1 MVNTRTDYPPDAV
14 AAARAVMLE
23 LVRLLGEYRDDM
35 VIVGG
40 WVPEL
45 LMPSARTKHIGST
58 DVDLALDY
66 RRITEAGYRTIREHL
81 LRHGY
86 LEGKQPF
93 IFFREVPLG
102 GRTVMVQVDFL
113 AGEYGGAGRGHR
125 TQPVQD
131 MAARKARGC
140 ELALEMNT
148 RVRIEGRLPGGGLDA
163 AEVRVAGI
171 VPFIV
176 MKGMALHDRLKP
188 KDSWDIQF
196 CLANYPGGLDAL
208 VREFRPHLQHGLVE
222 EGLRKIREKF
232 LSPDHVGPRSVADFE
247 ELTDPDARALLQRDA
262 FERVSYLL
270 AQLGV
275 A

>member
-1 MVNTRTDYPPDAV
+1 MDYPADAV
-14 AAARAVMLE
+14 AAARSVMLE
-23 LVRLLGEYRDDM
+23 LVRLLGEYCDDM
-35 VIVGG
+35 IIVGG

-45 LMPSARTKHIGST
+45 LFPSARMKHIGST
-58 DVDLALDY
+58 DVDLALDH
-66 RRITEAGYRTIREHL
+66 RRITEASYQTIRGHL

-86 LEGKQPF
+86 VEGKQPF
-93 IFFREVPLG
+93 IFFREVVIR
-102 GRTVMVQVDFL
+102 GRPTTVKVDFL
-113 AGEYGGAGRGHR
+113 AGEYGGAGGSHR

-140 ELALEMNT
+140 DLALEMNT
-148 RVRIEGRLPGGGLDA
+148 RVKIEGALPGGGLDA
-163 AEVRVAGI
+163 AEVRVAGV

-188 KDSWDIQF
+188 KDPWDIYF
-196 CLANYPGGLDAL
+196 CLVNYPSGLDGL
-208 VREFRPHLQHGLVE
+208 VQEFRPHVQRGLVL

-232 LSPDHVGPRSVADFE
+232 LSPDHVGPKSVADFE
-247 ELTDPDARALLQRDA
+247 ELTDPEARAMLQRDA

-270 AQLGV
+270 AHLSV

>member
-1 MVNTRTDYPPDAV
+1 MVDTRTDYSADAV

-23 LVRLLGEYRDDM
+23 LVRLLGEYRDEI

-45 LMPSARTKHIGST
+45 LLPFARPGHIGST
-58 DVDLALDY
+58 DVDLALDH
-66 RRITEAGYRTIREHL
+66 RRITEAGYQTIREHL

-86 LEGKQPF
+86 VAGTQPF
-93 IFFREVPLG
+93 IFFREVVVSGHPIP
-102 GRTVMVQVDFL
+102 VKVDFL
-113 AGEYGGAGRGHR
+113 AGEYGGAGRSHR

-131 MAARKARGC
+131 VAARKARGC
-140 ELALEMNT
+140 DLAFELNT
-148 RVRIEGRLPGGGLDA
+148 QVKIEGTLPGGELDA

-171 VPFIV
+171 VPFLV

-188 KDSWDIQF
+188 KDAWDIYF
-196 CLANYPGGLDAL
+196 CITNYPGEINAL
-208 VREFRPHLQHGLVE
+208 VREFGPHLAHGLVA

-232 LSPDHVGPRSVADFE
+232 LSPTHIGPRSVADFE
-247 ELTDPDARALLQRDA
+247 EITDRDARASRQRDA
-262 FERVSYLL
+262 FERVDYLL
-270 AQLGV
+270 GQLGV

>member
-1 MVNTRTDYPPDAV
+1 MVDTRTDYPPDEV
-14 AAARAVMLE
+14 AAARGVMLE

-45 LMPSARTKHIGST
+45 LLPSAQTKHVGST
-58 DVDLALDY
+58 DVDLALDH
-66 RRITEAGYRTIREHL
+66 RRITEAGYQTIREHL

-86 LEGKQPF
+86 VEGKQPF
-93 IFFREVPLG
+93 IFFREVPVG
-102 GRTVMVQVDFL
+102 ARTITVKVDFL
-113 AGEYGGAGRGHR
+113 AGEYGGAGGHHR

-140 ELALEMNT
+140 DLALELNT
-148 RVRIEGRLPGGGLDA
+148 RVKIEGTLPGGGLDA

-176 MKGMALHDRLKP
+176 VKGMTLHDRLKP
-188 KDSWDIQF
+188 KDPWDLYF
-196 CLANYPGGLDAL
+196 CLVNYPGGLDAL
-208 VREFRPHLQHGLVE
+208 VQEFRPHLRHGLVV

-232 LSPDHVGPRSVADFE
+232 LSPDHVGPKSVADFE
-247 ELTDPDARALLQRDA
+247 ELTDPDARGLLQRDA
-262 FERVSYLL
+262 FERVGHLL
-270 AQLGV
+270 AQLG
-275 A
+275 AA

>member
-1 MVNTRTDYPPDAV
+1 MVDTRTDYPSEEV

-35 VIVGG
+35 VVVGG

-45 LMPSARTKHIGST
+45 LMPSAQTKHIGST
-58 DVDLALDY
+58 DVDLALDH
-66 RRITEAGYRTIREHL
+66 RRITEAGYQTIREHL

-86 LEGKQPF
+86 VEGRQPF
-93 IFFREVPLG
+93 IFFREVPVS
-102 GRTVMVQVDFL
+102 GRIITVKVDFL

-140 ELALEMNT
+140 DLALEMNT
-148 RVRIEGRLPGGGLDA
+148 RVKIEGILPGGGLDS

-171 VPFIV
+171 VPFLV
-176 MKGMALHDRLKP
+176 MKGVTLHDRLKP
-188 KDSWDIQF
+188 KDPWDIYF
-196 CLANYPGGLDAL
+196 CLVNYPSGLDAL
-208 VREFRPHLQHGLVE
+208 IQEFHPHMQHGLVV
-222 EGLRKIREKF
+222 EGLRKIHDKF

-262 FERVSYLL
+262 FERASYLL
-270 AQLGV
+270 AHLGV

>member
-1 MVNTRTDYPPDAV
+1 MVDTRTDYPPDAV

-23 LVRLLGEYRDDM
+23 LVRLLGEYRDDV

-45 LMPSARTKHIGST
+45 LLPSPRTKHIGST
-58 DVDLALDY
+58 DVDLALDH

-86 LEGKQPF
+86 VEGQQPF
-93 IFFREVPLG
+93 IFFRKVLVG
-102 GRTVMVQVDFL
+102 GRAVAVKVDFL
-113 AGEYGGAGRGHR
+113 AGEYGGAGRSHR
-125 TQPVQD
+125 TQPVQGI
-131 MAARKARGC
+131 AARKARGC
-140 ELALEMNT
+140 DLALEINT
-148 RVRIEGRLPGGGLDA
+148 RVKIEGTLPGGGMDA

-176 MKGMALHDRLKP
+176 MKGMTLHDRLKP
-188 KDSWDIQF
+188 KDPWDIYF
-196 CLANYPGGLDAL
+196 CLVNYPGGLDAL
-208 VREFRPHLQHGLVE
+208 AQEFRPHLQQGLVV
-222 EGLRKIREKF
+222 EGLRKIRGKF

-247 ELTDPDARALLQRDA
+247 ELTDPDARDLLQRDA

-270 AQLGV
+270 ARLGV

>member
-1 MVNTRTDYPPDAV
+1 MVDTRTDYPPEEV

-45 LMPSARTKHIGST
+45 LMPSAQTKHIGST
-58 DVDLALDY
+58 DVDLALDH
-66 RRITEAGYRTIREHL
+66 RRITEAGYRTIRDHL

-86 LEGKQPF
+86 VEGKQPF
-93 IFFREVPLG
+93 TFFRGVPVG
-102 GRTVMVQVDFL
+102 GRTITVKVDFL
-113 AGEYGGAGRGHR
+113 TGEYGGAGRSHR

-140 ELALEMNT
+140 DLALDMNT
-148 RVRIEGRLPGGGLDA
+148 RGKIEGMLPGGGLDA
-163 AEVRVAGI
+163 AEVRVAGV

-188 KDSWDIQF
+188 KDSWDIYF
-196 CLANYPGGLDAL
+196 CLVNSPGGLDAL
-208 VREFRPHLQHGLVE
+208 VQEFLPHVQHGLVV
-222 EGLRKIREKF
+222 EGLTKIREKF
-232 LSPDHVGPRSVADFE
+232 LSADHVGPRLVADFD
-247 ELTDPDARALLQRDA
+247 ELTDRDARDLRQRDA
-262 FERVSYLL
+262 FERANYLL
-270 AQLGV
+270 AKLGV